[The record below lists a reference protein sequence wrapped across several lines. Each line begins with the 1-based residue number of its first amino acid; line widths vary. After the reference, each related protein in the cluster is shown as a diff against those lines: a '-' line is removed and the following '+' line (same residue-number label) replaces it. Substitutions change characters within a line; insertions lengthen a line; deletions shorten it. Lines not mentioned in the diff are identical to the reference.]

1 MLISESNPMDIQSI
15 HLQDIQKY
23 FSFRRVTLFWY
34 RHFKLMFILL
44 FLNML
49 GFAAYLWYNSVYN
62 YEWDD
67 TQKKAYTERTF
78 TETNLKEKEF
88 QKLLE
93 SLKQRKSEYEN
104 PLDISKNLFT
114 GEPLV
119 KN

>member
-1 MLISESNPMDIQSI
+1 
-15 HLQDIQKY
+15 
-23 FSFRRVTLFWY
+23 
-34 RHFKLMFILL
+34 
-44 FLNML
+44 ML